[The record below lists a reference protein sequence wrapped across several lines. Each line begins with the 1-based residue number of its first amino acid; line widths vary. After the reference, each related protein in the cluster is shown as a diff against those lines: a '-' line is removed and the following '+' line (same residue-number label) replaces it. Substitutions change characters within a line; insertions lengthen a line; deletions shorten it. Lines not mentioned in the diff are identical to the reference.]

1 MAAVKVFRLIVK
13 SIIFGGLMLGSSQA
27 VLAVNAIAKC
37 VHQNPTID
45 ELITTFMK
53 QHDLAGI
60 TLAIVQAPYISRVV
74 GYGYADPEKKLLASP
89 KTLWRI
95 GQITCGYTAVAIMQL
110 VEENK
115 FKIEDPIEKFIPSLP
130 ASWQKITLR
139 QLMGHASGLP
149 DYTQQPSFDSSKNYS
164 PQEIIASISSFPLAF
179 QPGSQVLQSTTNFF
193 LLGVIIEKASGMSY
207 EEYIKKKQ
215 IQPLGLKNTLFPS
228 DITQLHQEDVV
239 NQGMLHKQFL
249 QESIYI
255 DPTEVATGYS
265 DVKGQKVVIN
275 VNSSQSFSAYDSLLA
290 SAEDISFWDIALAGS
305 TLVKQKENREVIY
318 SAIQLNNG
326 TKVQANCGWR
336 FYGHK
341 GLMSIHGNVPGFS
354 CYLSRFT
361 EPSELVCV
369 TLCVNKDNVDLTEL
383 ARSIAGTFSTQLDS
397 PPGPRG
403 MRYLESCFDVKTTM
417 DRLEEFFKAKGV
429 HIMARVD
436 HSAGASKANLELRPT
451 ETLIFG
457 NPAMGTHLMLANPGI
472 AVNLPLRVA
481 VWQEENGSVWLGY
494 NDIKC
499 LANSYG
505 ITGIDT
511 TIDQIAKGLSAAVQH
526 AVEPY

>member
-1 MAAVKVFRLIVK
+1 MAAIKVFRLIVK
-13 SIIFGGLMLGSSQA
+13 LVIFGGLMLGSSQTVSA
-27 VLAVNAIAKC
+27 EKAISKC
-37 VHQNPTID
+37 AHHKPTID

-53 QHDLAGI
+53 QHAIDGI

-115 FKIEDPIEKFIPSLP
+115 FKIDDPIEKFIPSLP
-130 ASWQKITLR
+130 AAWQKITLR

-149 DYTQQPSFDSSKNYS
+149 DYMQQSTFDSSKNYS
-164 PQEIIASISSFPLAF
+164 LQEVMASISSLPLAF
-179 QPGSQVLQSTTNFF
+179 QPGSQVSQSATNFF
-193 LLGVIIEKASGMSY
+193 LLGAIIEKASGTSY

-215 IQPLGLKNTLFPS
+215 IQPLGLKNTVFPS
-228 DITQLHQEDVV
+228 DISQLHQEDVV
-239 NQGMLHKQFL
+239 HQSSRHKQFL
-249 QESIYI
+249 KESIYI

-265 DVKGQKVVIN
+265 DVKGQKMPIN
-275 VNSSQSFSAYDSLLA
+275 VNPSQSFSAYDSLLA

-305 TLVKQKENREVIY
+305 VLVKEKENRDIIY
-318 SAIQLNNG
+318 NAIQLNNG
-326 TKVQANCGWR
+326 TKVNANCGWR
-336 FYGHK
+336 FYAHK

-354 CYLSRFT
+354 TYLSRFT

-369 TLCVNKDNVDLTEL
+369 TLCANKDNIDLTEL
-383 ARSIAGTFSTQLDS
+383 ARSIAGTFSSQLDS
-397 PPGPRG
+397 PSGPGG

-417 DRLEEFFKAKGV
+417 DRLEEFLKAKGV

-436 HSAGASKANLELRPT
+436 HSAGASKANLELKPT

-481 VWQEENGSVWLGY
+481 VWQEEGGSVWLGY
-494 NDIKC
+494 NDIRC

-511 TIDQIAKGLSAAVQH
+511 TIDQMAKGLGLAAQY